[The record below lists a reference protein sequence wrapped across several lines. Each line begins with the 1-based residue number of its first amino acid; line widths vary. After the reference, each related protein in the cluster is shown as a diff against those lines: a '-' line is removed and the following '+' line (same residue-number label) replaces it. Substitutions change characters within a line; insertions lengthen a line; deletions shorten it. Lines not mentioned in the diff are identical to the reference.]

1 MFDMSVKH
9 RPPLCSITIMALRT
23 GCKHRCGVA
32 LVRFQRNI
40 LISAYL
46 MLSTT
51 AKCYANYLTY
61 LALSEPVV
69 LSGLRNGTPALQFN
83 FNNSKNY
90 FPSATFLWTLRSIG
104 ESESFVNSCSG
115 HWCNYFSS
123 PGCRITFWVCQQFL
137 CSWKP
142 ANAHYW
148 PKIP

>member
-1 MFDMSVKH
+1 MGGIIYSTLQSLKQIEIYDSLGKTTCDLSFIREECRANMFDMSVKH
-9 RPPLCSITIMALRT
+9 RPPVCSITIMALRT

-83 FNNSKNY
+83 FNNSKKY
-90 FPSATFLWTLRSIG
+90 FPSATFL
-104 ESESFVNSCSG
+104 
-115 HWCNYFSS
+115 
-123 PGCRITFWVCQQFL
+123 
-137 CSWKP
+137 
-142 ANAHYW
+142 
-148 PKIP
+148 